1 LISVVG
7 VLMGMLLWIK
17 KPDQTDCEVAKVGEI
32 KFFCGRKGKFGLCF
46 QGICDSEHHF
56 LDVCIAHPAS
66 TSDYLAFCTSSLKHK
81 LEKEGFL
88 APGLCLFSNS
98 AYVNNEYMATPFKGV
113 SSGPEDNYN
122 FFQSQVRI
130 KNSVVLLFLCQNC
143 LSHSLWLLL
152 QLQISVECCFGI
164 FVNCW
169 GILQKALRSSITLR
183 RKTSLVMSLCRL
195 HNYCINCQMSS
206 DDPKADKSLDKDNI
220 SITINEGIPMDDGG
234 IATPED
240 SSDIGQLLKDVH
252 FDDFTEVQKQQ
263 MTCLERKRHPSLPRE
278 KLLKV
283 VENKGLKQPTPQKR
297 NATKPNKNKNKK

>member
-1 LISVVG
+1 
-7 VLMGMLLWIK
+7 
-17 KPDQTDCEVAKVGEI
+17 
-32 KFFCGRKGKFGLCF
+32 
-46 QGICDSEHHF
+46 
-56 LDVCIAHPAS
+56 
-66 TSDYLAFCTSSLKHK
+66 
-81 LEKEGFL
+81 
-88 APGLCLFSNS
+88 
-98 AYVNNEYMATPFKGV
+98 MATPFKGV
-113 SSGPEDNYN
+113 FSGPEDNYN

-130 KNSVVLLFLCQNC
+130 KNSVVPFILCQNC

-220 SITINEGIPMDDGG
+220 SIAINKGIPMDDRG
-234 IATPED
+234 IATVED
-240 SSDIGQLLKDVH
+240 LGDIGQLLKYTH
-252 FDDFTEVQKQQ
+252 FNDFTEVQRHR
-263 MTCLERKRHPSLPRE
+263 MTCLERKRYQSLPRE

-283 VENKGLKQPTPQKR
+283 VENKGLKWPTPWKR
-297 NATKPNKNKNKK
+297 NAIKFSKNKNKK